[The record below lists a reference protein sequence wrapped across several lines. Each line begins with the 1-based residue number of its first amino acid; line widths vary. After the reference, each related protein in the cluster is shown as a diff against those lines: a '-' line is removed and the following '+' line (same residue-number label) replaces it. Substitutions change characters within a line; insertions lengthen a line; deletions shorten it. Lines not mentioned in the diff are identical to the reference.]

1 MATVDT
7 ILLDENKRHRK
18 YTGAE
23 YFHAAGYFGERVV
36 AATGESWALSN
47 YNPGGR
53 VLDPLGLASGFATH
67 PISTAGV
74 FFQFAPKAKLVML
87 NMASCQSTDPE
98 RCYIRFANQS
108 LAIVKEYN
116 ILNQFNSFSQSYN
129 ATTRKM
135 YEEAMEE
142 VPDLKMFW
150 CMGNDDK
157 EKYSRITDLSDMF
170 GVGAYKIMVSG
181 EIVPEHFSSEA
192 PTVDFAGPDL
202 VAYSTSA
209 TSASAS
215 GSKPS
220 GTSYA
225 TPAVC
230 ALSCLVD
237 DFFIDKTGKP
247 LSRPMMFQ
255 FLIDHC
261 EDIGDEGFDQ
271 SMGYGAVRLPEPS
284 TIDIEKYQP
293 CGGDTSL
300 TDPIK
305 PEEEQKGTETTT
317 LHSEN
322 SGIRKF
328 TGVDKFHAAGYYGE
342 RVSMAT
348 GETWDIDNYNPD
360 GLVEIPFGNG
370 SGWGNFSGGH
380 GTKTAATFF
389 QVAPKSKLF
398 QLGKIS
404 SARTGKTG
412 YCGLEKYCKDIIIE
426 NNILGCFCS
435 FDMISDKYLAE
446 KYTNVINELKTFTL
460 AIAAGNDATSDYTEL
475 LECDA
480 TLGVGAYYVTGTKAK
495 PEDFTSQTEHVDI
508 AGPDR
513 QVVKFAKETG
523 VTTYGKQEGTSFAT
537 PWVLGMIALVDDFF
551 IDKTG
556 KPLTRE
562 MMLQFIMDNL
572 VDVGDEGFD
581 KQMGHGAFIL
591 PDPESIDIKKYQPDA
606 EEQPTEPEEPEE
618 SVMDRNNYKEIKDTK
633 INDCLQVTEIPYDAI
648 KEVGFAKCNDPVESV
663 KSWYNRQEDKPQIVT
678 NGGLYTLATGSNIM
692 SFIDEGVEQ
701 NYQNNFEGIG
711 VKYDNTTLLVAG
723 VDKDGGWKDFMSA
736 YPVLVEN
743 GKVRESFG
751 NAADLNYG
759 KLARQAIGVKKN
771 GDVIIITADKKS
783 GDATSASIAS
793 TGMQFEELAN
803 LFVEYGADYA
813 INLDGGG
820 SVYKMEFGEVANK
833 PTETRAIDNVFY
845 VKLKDVDDDSKNPV
859 IEGSE
864 AEEPV
869 VDLPTIEPG
878 TYYATEEIGLKA
890 GVDTADHESK
900 VIYTIPKGEEVTVHS
915 TMTWLNK
922 TWANVTANWERG
934 YIWYTG
940 SNLSATSPSEEI
952 DPEPEEPV
960 TDPDEPVDDP
970 VEEDPTFVPG
980 VYIVKVSTFLTV
992 RDAPSMSG
1000 NAVGKLYNDT
1010 MISVDAIVNDNWA
1023 HIKCG
1028 EYEGKYCHTDY
1039 ITRLTDYVGSDDPS
1053 VEIGDNDYYIIKLS
1067 KDIVDEDGDVV
1078 YTAGSIMSVT
1088 KLMEDVHRIDG
1099 VLNGEE
1105 QYATVN
1111 AHSIDI
1117 KGEILYTGN
1126 FKPVNELIYEGKDIG
1141 IVTDS
1146 FDAIPVLDAENVQK
1160 VYSGTVTIPAGSL
1173 AVVLDGTSGDIIV
1186 NGVYY
1191 NLQMNSHILN
1201 VKSIGVICSNNNEP
1215 VEPDEPEIP
1224 EEPVEEEDVFAKFED
1239 KDLIKDCHKDG
1250 VEFVLRNGI
1259 MNGVS
1264 DTKFDPQGSVTRE
1277 MLATVLYRYNQYL
1290 D

>member
-108 LAIVKEYN
+108 LAVVKEYN

-225 TPAVC
+225 TPTVC

-300 TDPIK
+300 TDPIT

-348 GETWDIDNYNPD
+348 GETWDTNNYNPD

-412 YCGLEKYCKDIIIE
+412 YCGLEKYCKDIIVE

-446 KYTNVINELKTFTL
+446 KYTDVINELKTFTL

-480 TLGVGAYYVTGTKAK
+480 TLGVGAYYVSGTKAK
-495 PEDFTSQTEHVDI
+495 PEDFTSQTEYVDI

-606 EEQPTEPEEPEE
+606 EEQPIEPEEPEE
-618 SVMDRNNYKEIKDTK
+618 PVMDRNNYKEIKDTK
-633 INDCLQVTEIPYDAI
+633 INDYLQVTEIPYDAI

-692 SFIDEGVEQ
+692 SFVDEGVEQ

-743 GKVRESFG
+743 GKVRDSFG

-771 GDVIIITADKKS
+771 GDVVIITADKKS
-783 GDATSASIAS
+783 GDPTSASSAS

-813 INLDGGG
+813 VNLDGGG
-820 SVYKMEFGEVANK
+820 SVYKMEFGEVTNK

-845 VKLKDVDDDSKNPV
+845 VKLKDVNDDSKNPV

-864 AEEPV
+864 
-869 VDLPTIEPG
+869 
-878 TYYATEEIGLKA
+878 TE
-890 GVDTADHESK
+890 
-900 VIYTIPKGEEVTVHS
+900 
-915 TMTWLNK
+915 
-922 TWANVTANWERG
+922 
-934 YIWYTG
+934 
-940 SNLSATSPSEEI
+940 
-952 DPEPEEPV
+952 
-960 TDPDEPVDDP
+960 DP
-970 VEEDPTFVPG
+970 VEEDPDFVPG

-1039 ITRLTDYVGSDDPS
+1039 ITRLTDYVGSDDSS
-1053 VEIGDNDYYIIKLS
+1053 VDIGDNAYYIIKLS
-1067 KDIVDEDGDVV
+1067 KDVVDEDGDVV

-1099 VLNGEE
+1099 ALNGEE

-1111 AHSIDI
+1111 AHNIDI
-1117 KGEILYTGN
+1117 NGEILYTGN

-1146 FDAIPVLDAENVQK
+1146 FDAIPVLDDENAQE
-1160 VYSGTVTIPAGSL
+1160 VYNGIVSIPAGSM
-1173 AVVLDGTSGDIIV
+1173 AVTLDGTPGDIIV

-1191 NLQMNSHILN
+1191 KLQLNSHILN
-1201 VKSIGVICSNNNEP
+1201 VKPIGVICSNNNNEP

-1224 EEPVEEEDVFAKFED
+1224 DEPVEEEDVFAKFED